1 MESRQSTGHRIKR
14 NHCNC
19 IPRYIVAFDTE
30 TLPTADDASGRRFSH
45 RWRLAT
51 AIYARIVDRKP
62 IGKKVE
68 RFKSPDDWWKFL
80 YGLTGPRHTVWVIAH
95 NALFDLVVARLPA
108 EFLQSRMVIDAPRS
122 KRTREDNDIDN
133 VHCHGLA
140 VIESPPTIL
149 GAKCVATQG
158 RIVFVDS
165 LNWFP
170 QTLAS
175 LGTALGKEKHLMPSF
190 DRPDSEWFPYCER
203 DSEIT
208 FDTFLELI
216 RWVADN
222 DMGMFRYTAASQAM
236 SAYRHRFMRHNILVH
251 DNQPIKQVERRAYFG
266 GRTEVFRMGEIRET
280 VHQYDVNSLFP
291 ATMRSGYFP
300 WRLDRFEVR
309 EEYLPMLPSIEWGAS
324 VAEVIVRPTD
334 AMLPY
339 RTKEMVIYPRGEFK
353 TSLCGMEL
361 AHAHRQGWIV
371 GCRSWAEY
379 AMADLFSDWVETLW
393 GMRKGYKA
401 IGNNLYAEFA
411 KRLLNSLYGKF
422 GQLAHE
428 WVNVPGPMPA
438 EPWSQWS
445 HYDGVTGNRVCYRS
459 IGWQVQKRI
468 ERRRYTE
475 REIVIDGRPAI
486 ELEETTTELDSSFP
500 AISAFVT
507 SSARMTMEALRRIAG
522 RGNVYYQGVDSLVV
536 TTAGRDNLVAA
547 KQIDG
552 DRLGALRYELS
563 TNNGEIY
570 GCSDYRLGE
579 KVVIAGRGKTWY
591 DPEIGQLLQ
600 RKFSASNHLFDGSP
614 VDYVAEES
622 QPWERSAIYGK
633 GSVQVDG
640 WVEPL
645 ELKV

>member
-1 MESRQSTGHRIKR
+1 MEARQSTGHRIKS

-19 IPRYIVAFDTE
+19 IPRYIVSFDTE
-30 TLPTADDASGRRFSH
+30 TLPSPDGESGRRFSH

-62 IGKKVE
+62 IGTKRV
-68 RFKSPDDWWKFL
+68 RLSSPAEWWKFL
-80 YGLTGPRHTVWVIAH
+80 YDLTGPRHTVWVIAH
-95 NALFDLVVARLPA
+95 NALFDLVIAALPQEFYESRL
-108 EFLQSRMVIDAPRS
+108 VIDAPRS

-149 GAKCVATQG
+149 GARCVATQG

-170 QTLAS
+170 SSLA
-175 LGTALGKEKHLMPSF
+175 ALGKAAGLPKHDMPSF

-203 DSEIT
+203 DSEIVFAT
-208 FDTFLELI
+208 FTKLI
-216 RWVADN
+216 QWVADN

-251 DNQPIKQVERRAYFG
+251 DNQAIKQIERRAYFG

-280 VHQYDVNSLFP
+280 VHQFDVNSLFP
-291 ATMRSGYFP
+291 SIMRNGRFP
-300 WRLDRFEVR
+300 WKLERFEIR
-309 EEYLPMLPSIEWGAS
+309 EEYLPMLPAIDWAAS
-324 VAEVIVRPTD
+324 VAEVIIRPGE
-334 AMLPY
+334 AMFPY
-339 RTKEMVIYPRGEFK
+339 RTKDMVLYPRGQFK
-353 TSLCGMEL
+353 TCLCGDEL
-361 AHAHRQGWIV
+361 HYAKRKGWIMA
-371 GCRSWAEY
+371 CRSWSEY
-379 AMADLFSDWVETLW
+379 ALADLFSDWVETLW
-393 GMRKGYKA
+393 GMRVNYKLL
-401 IGNNLYAEFA
+401 GNDLYAEFA

-428 WVNVPGPMPA
+428 WVNIQGPLPA

-445 HYDGVTGNRVCYRS
+445 HVDLTTGKRICYRS
-459 IGWQVQKRI
+459 IGWQVQEKI

-475 REIVIDGRPAI
+475 RAIIIDGKPATEI
-486 ELEETTTELDSSFP
+486 EETTTELEGSFP

-507 SSARMTMEALRRIAG
+507 SAARMTMEALRRIAG
-522 RGNVYYQGVDSLVV
+522 RANVYYQGVDSLVV

-547 KQIDG
+547 NQVDS
-552 DRLGALRYELS
+552 DRLGALRWELS
-563 TNNGEIY
+563 TDNGEIY
-570 GCSDYRLGE
+570 GCSDYRLGD
-579 KVVIAGRGKTWY
+579 KTVIAGRGKTWF

-600 RKFSASNHLFDGSP
+600 RKFSAANHLFDGKA
-614 VDYVAEES
+614 VDYVAEVS
-622 QPWERSAIYGK
+622 QPWKRQAIYGK
-633 GSVQVDG
+633 GVVGENG

-645 ELKV
+645 ALG